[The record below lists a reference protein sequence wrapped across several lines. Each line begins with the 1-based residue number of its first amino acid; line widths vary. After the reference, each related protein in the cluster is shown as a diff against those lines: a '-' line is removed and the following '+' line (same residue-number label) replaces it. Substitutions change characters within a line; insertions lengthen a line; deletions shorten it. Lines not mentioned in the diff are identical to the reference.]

1 MPNTTRV
8 LGPWPAVRPS
18 RRERRLRHSRRRE
31 GRGGPTR
38 RPANGAI
45 TATAATAAIRG
56 RGQFQFYRKS
66 RSGSSAF
73 QNETRAST
81 GLAVTSKERNRYLSQ
96 LLVGKDS
103 VTADIGKYPSIVVAV
118 MLGKTGGQCPANN
131 AADSA
136 AARRVLTVT
145 LSLSNALQQIRQT
158 SLQTLCERKSLTMI
172 RSL

>member
-1 MPNTTRV
+1 MKP
-8 LGPWPAVRPS
+8 G
-18 RRERRLRHSRRRE
+18 
-31 GRGGPTR
+31 GGPTR
-38 RPANGAI
+38 RPGNSAI

-96 LLVGKDS
+96 LRVGKDP
-103 VTADIGKYPSIVVAV
+103 VTADVEKYQSIVVGCSHA
-118 MLGKTGGQCPANN
+118 GKTGAVVSVAPANN
-131 AADSA
+131 AADSV

-158 SLQTLCERKSLTMI
+158 SLQTLCELKSLTMI

>member
-1 MPNTTRV
+1 MKP
-8 LGPWPAVRPS
+8 G
-18 RRERRLRHSRRRE
+18 
-31 GRGGPTR
+31 GGPTR
-38 RPANGAI
+38 RPGNSAI

-73 QNETRAST
+73 QNETRAAT

-96 LLVGKDS
+96 LLVGKDP

-118 MLGKTGGQCPANN
+118 MLGKTGGQWPPTNN
-131 AADSA
+131 AADSVA
-136 AARRVLTVT
+136 AGPVLTVT
-145 LSLSNALQQIRQT
+145 PSLSNALQQIRQT